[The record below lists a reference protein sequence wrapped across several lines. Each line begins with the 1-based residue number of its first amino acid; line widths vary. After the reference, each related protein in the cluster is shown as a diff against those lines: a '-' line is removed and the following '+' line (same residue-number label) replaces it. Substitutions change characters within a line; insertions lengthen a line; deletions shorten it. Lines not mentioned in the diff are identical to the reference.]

1 MAEESKEDFEGQG
14 QERGQGQLE
23 QLELP
28 EQPALVAA
36 VVPVIPVH
44 EAGPPKWKSPIAREK
59 IKVTEAPPGAAELL
73 ESTTAVAEIE
83 GGGAPVIGTGTATA
97 AAGKAVAEVD
107 ETDARKTKRSRDPSA
122 PKGSA
127 AEGREGGEGR
137 EAPASV
143 VPRVPFKPSDQRIA
157 DALSSIMAKDKIKV
171 KPKTF
176 VPVDRKA
183 FSQFIIQTFRPFYKL
198 PPPSAIPNPH
208 ACEDLKKASASEQR
222 AFQYQE
228 FVRDYIQRNSP
239 YRGVLVYHGLGSGKT
254 CTSIAAMEAL
264 YTAGKKPVYIMT
276 PASLSSSY
284 KEEIMM
290 KCGPYIFRTNN
301 HWTWVPVPSL
311 RAPTS
316 ESELLLEVLGIP
328 LSSIRKRKG
337 GWLPDPLKP
346 ANYSTLSQEQVKQI
360 QEQILEHMASKFV
373 FINYNGITEA
383 KLRAMACEA
392 PPKRAVATAA
402 ATGATGATGAAAAE
416 GEEAEEVAKPV
427 EDPDAWLR
435 KFDGATV
442 VVDEIHNLVRAINNS
457 DMEVF
462 YKDQPRTA
470 AQYNPVYC
478 NTGKKYNRSY
488 LLYRMLANA
497 VGCKIIALSATPIIN
512 FPQELGILANLL
524 AGDTRVVEVNLPT
537 LSVPPAVQEALKAH
551 AEVDTVEFV
560 PNTSSRTT
568 LLRVTPV
575 PSGFKKV
582 PGGFRRD
589 LSLEATKPEMMRER
603 GLKTWFRTIAS
614 FLGTKGLRV
623 SDTVKYLCA
632 PRLPDLEKP
641 FRQFFIDTEHVC
653 VKPSAK
659 EALMAR
665 LAGLISYYKGA
676 KAEYMATVTTDEVVR
691 VPMSDHQ
698 LNVYTAQRK
707 EELDKELKDRKKGG
721 GEEGAAGA
729 GALYKQAT
737 TQQSTTFKIFSRE
750 VCNFAFPPDIER
762 PKPKDYRDAAKL
774 LDEPAVP
781 TETITGE
788 ALTVDNEDAG
798 AEAVEEAEDS
808 DEDATVAA
816 AGGAGAGAKAPVAV
830 AKAKDSTNPYVA
842 ALQSVVRTLKS
853 KRSVV
858 FSKETLSRFSP
869 KFQAAVDRIKDS
881 PGPVLVY
888 SNFKTLAGVGL
899 FGVTLETQL
908 EYVRLDLVSSD
919 GKWTLAPESL
929 ANPGKPRYIAYTGDD
944 DKVKR
949 KLLLAIYNGLWQK
962 VPGDLAAQIKTVGQ
976 SDTNL
981 RGELVKALLITATGA
996 EGLNLVNVRQVHL
1009 LEPFWNYVR
1018 MEQVK
1023 GRAVRICSHTAL
1035 PPEDRTVDI
1044 FTYVTTF
1051 SDKQLK
1057 TGMVDGALM
1066 RFDAG
1071 LSTDEDMLRIL
1082 TAKKVLADS
1091 LTAAMK
1097 ESAVDCELNQAEHGA
1112 QSCFRFK
1119 TPSMEPAFH
1128 LLVDVD
1134 MREKGSVV
1142 GRGAETPAAEGAE
1155 RERSARDPPPGERER
1170 SARDPP
1176 PGERERTR
1184 TVGRPTLPTA
1194 SASASGTGL
1203 FFRKDA

>member
-1 MAEESKEDFEGQG
+1 MAEESKEEYIEDLR
-14 QERGQGQLE
+14 QEQE
-23 QLELP
+23 E
-28 EQPALVAA
+28 EEAA
-36 VVPVIPVH
+36 SSEAPVVPVH
-44 EAGPPKWKSPIAREK
+44 TAGPPRWKSPIAPEK

-73 ESTTAVAEIE
+73 ESTTAVADIE
-83 GGGAPVIGTGTATA
+83 GGGAPVIGTGA
-97 AAGKAVAEVD
+97 AAEPTESGRAGG
-107 ETDARKTKRSRDPSA
+107 KTKAPRGASA
-122 PKGSA
+122 PRGAAA
-127 AEGREGGEGR
+127 AEGEESRESKET
-137 EAPASV
+137 PV
-143 VPRVPFKPSDQRIA
+143 VPRVPFKPSDERIA
-157 DALSSIMAKDKIKV
+157 DALSSIMSKDKIKV

-198 PPPSAIPNPH
+198 PPPSAVPNPH

-337 GWLPDPLKP
+337 GWLPDPLRP
-346 ANYSTLSQEQVKQI
+346 ANYSTLSQEQVRQI
-360 QEQILEHMASKFV
+360 QDQILEHMASKFV

-392 PPKRAVATAA
+392 PPKRAATP
-402 ATGATGATGAAAAE
+402 TVAAE
-416 GEEAEEVAKPV
+416 GEGATTVAEATTVAV
-427 EDPDAWLR
+427 GDPDAWLR

-462 YKDQPRTA
+462 YKDEPRTA

-524 AGDTRVVEVNLPT
+524 AGDTRMVEVNLPT

-551 AEVDTVEFV
+551 AEVDTAEFV

-582 PGGFRRD
+582 SGGFRRD

-707 EELDKELKDRKKGG
+707 EELDKELKDRKKSGA
-721 GEEGAAGA
+721 EEGAGGAAAG
-729 GALYKQAT
+729 GGPGSLYKQAT

-774 LDEPAVP
+774 LDEPAIP

-788 ALTVDNEDAG
+788 AVTVDNEDVG
-798 AEAVEEAEDS
+798 AAAVEEAEDS
-808 DEDATVAA
+808 DEDASVAA
-816 AGGAGAGAKAPVAV
+816 SGGAGAGGAKAPAVVVA

-962 VPGDLAAQIKTVGQ
+962 VPGDLTAQIKTVGQ

-1142 GRGAETPAAEGAE
+1142 GRAGVATVPRVAAEGTERSARDPPPEE
-1155 RERSARDPPPGERER
+1155 RERSARDPPPGER
-1170 SARDPP
+1170 
-1176 PGERERTR
+1176 TR
-1184 TVGRPTLPTA
+1184 TVGRTALPTA